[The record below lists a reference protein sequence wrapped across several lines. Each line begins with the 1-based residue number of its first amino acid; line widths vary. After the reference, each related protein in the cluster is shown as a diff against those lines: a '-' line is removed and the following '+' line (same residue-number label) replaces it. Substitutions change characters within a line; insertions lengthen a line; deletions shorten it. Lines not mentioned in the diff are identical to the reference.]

1 MYALMDYRL
10 SVNVEMNSVG
20 FPTLRSLRPAVRN
33 LDPEYD
39 VLFRLFRIGETVD
52 DDSIKRALPV
62 NVFDALVELELLERD
77 ADKKEWRTPS
87 LLIVPVEGLYLIV
100 GVPPVYTTATRPC
113 NTGFDVSSLI
123 VVKSLPTSLA
133 GLTVLDVC
141 SGSGI
146 QGLLC
151 ARRGADSIVGLELNE
166 EAVITARAN
175 AILNDLDQRVDFRQ
189 SDKLAALNAA
199 ERFDFVVCNTP
210 SVPMISGTIVPTSLE
225 EIGNVVLVD
234 LLAQLSAHLQPDA
247 CGILC
252 AWRSFGFA
260 GRTFQAND
268 IASQLAEK
276 GFATTVH
283 VDRAPNTIE
292 SILRGLE
299 IELERRSSMQRTEAA
314 TIMQRLRGQLQQ
326 PEKPVDGVY
335 NQVIFINRTRQQA
348 KCASTT

>member
-1 MYALMDYRL
+1 MMYALMDYRL

-20 FPTLRSLRPAVRN
+20 FPTLRSLRPVGRN

-141 SGSGI
+141 SGSG
-146 QGLLC
+146 
-151 ARRGADSIVGLELNE
+151 
-166 EAVITARAN
+166 
-175 AILNDLDQRVDFRQ
+175 
-189 SDKLAALNAA
+189 
-199 ERFDFVVCNTP
+199 
-210 SVPMISGTIVPTSLE
+210 
-225 EIGNVVLVD
+225 
-234 LLAQLSAHLQPDA
+234 
-247 CGILC
+247 
-252 AWRSFGFA
+252 
-260 GRTFQAND
+260 
-268 IASQLAEK
+268 
-276 GFATTVH
+276 
-283 VDRAPNTIE
+283 
-292 SILRGLE
+292 
-299 IELERRSSMQRTEAA
+299 
-314 TIMQRLRGQLQQ
+314 
-326 PEKPVDGVY
+326 
-335 NQVIFINRTRQQA
+335 
-348 KCASTT
+348 